1 MTRELLIL
9 RHGKSD
15 WGTGLDDFSR
25 PITDRGKRSA
35 QRIGVWLAEQGLQ
48 PDTVVSSP
56 AERAITTTQKALK
69 AMGGDALGIERD
81 RRIYAA
87 GLASLLAV
95 LADAP
100 VAAGRVLIVG
110 HNPGLEE
117 LLEHLVGTVGGLI
130 EGGKLLPTATL
141 AWLEMPDDWSRNQLQ
156 RGCARLLSLT
166 RPRSLP
172 KKFPFPGPGSDERR
186 DRPAYYYQQSS
197 VIPYRI
203 GKKGPEVLVIASSQ
217 NKHAVVP
224 KGIKEPGLSPRE
236 SAAKEAWEEA
246 GVEGKIDETA
256 LGVYRYQKWGAEC
269 TVEVYP
275 MLVTREVPEDE
286 WEESHRGREWLSA
299 AKAAKRVKQRELASL
314 IDVLLKR
321 LKGNR

>member
-1 MTRELLIL
+1 MSRELLIL

-15 WGTGLDDFSR
+15 WGTGVDDFSR

-48 PDTVVSSP
+48 PDYVLSSP

-69 AMGGDALGIERD
+69 AMGGDALGIKKD

-87 GLASLLAV
+87 GLNTLLAV
-95 LADAP
+95 LEDVPTGAQ
-100 VAAGRVLIVG
+100 RVLIVG

-117 LLEHLVGTVGGLI
+117 LLEHLVGSVDGLI

-141 AWLEMPDDWSRNQLQ
+141 AHLQMPDTWNRNTLR

-172 KKFPFPGPGSDERR
+172 KKFPFPGPGGDEQR

-197 VIPYRI
+197 VIPYRM
-203 GKKGPEVLVIASSQ
+203 GKKGVEILVIASSQ

-224 KGIKEPGLSPRE
+224 KGIKEPGLSPQE

-246 GVEGKIDETA
+246 GVEGQVDDTA
-256 LGVYRYQKWGAEC
+256 LGSYRYQKWGAEC

-275 MLVTREVPEDE
+275 MLVTREIPEDE
-286 WEESHRGREWLSA
+286 WEESHRGRQWLSA
-299 AKAAKRVKQRELASL
+299 AKAAKRVKQKELAPL

-321 LKGNR
+321 LK

>member
-1 MTRELLIL
+1 MSRELLIL

-35 QRIGVWLAEQGLQ
+35 QRVGVWLAEQGLQ
-48 PDTVVSSP
+48 PDYVVSSP

-69 AMGGDALGIERD
+69 AMGGDAKGIKRD

-87 GLASLLAV
+87 GLNTLLAV
-95 LADAP
+95 LEDVPTNAK
-100 VAAGRVLIVG
+100 RVLIVG

-117 LLEHLVGTVGGLI
+117 LLEHLVGSVDGLI

-141 AWLEMPDDWSRNQLQ
+141 AHLEMPETWNRNRLR

-172 KKFPFPGPGSDERR
+172 KKFPFPGPGGRERR
-186 DRPAYYYQQSS
+186 DRPAYYYHQSS
-197 VIPYRI
+197 VIPYRM
-203 GKKGPEVLVIASSQ
+203 GKKGLEILVISSSQ
-217 NKHAVVP
+217 NKHPVVP
-224 KGIKEPGLSPRE
+224 KGIIDPGLSPQE

-246 GVEGKIDETA
+246 GVEGEIDAKA
-256 LGVYRYQKWGAEC
+256 LGVYRYPKWGAEC
-269 TVEVYP
+269 EVEVFP
-275 MLVTREVPEDE
+275 MRVTREIPENE
-286 WEESHRGREWLSA
+286 WEESHRGRQWLAA
-299 AKAAKRVKQRELASL
+299 AKAAERVKQQALAPL
-314 IDVLLKR
+314 IDVLVKR
-321 LKGNR
+321 LK